1 MNKQDWEKI
10 EYQFRVIQ
18 ERLDDIELNALKE
31 ESPQTFKES
40 LRNLFF
46 APSRAYIG
54 TALIGIIIVLIGL
67 TVSLTLT
74 NEQLDRF
81 ERFATI
87 AEKLI
92 DRLAQ

>member
-1 MNKQDWEKI
+1 MSKQDWEKI
-10 EYQFRVIQ
+10 EYQLRVVQ
-18 ERLDDIELNALKE
+18 ERLDDIESNVLKE
-31 ESPQTFKES
+31 EPPHTLKES
-40 LRNLFF
+40 VRNLIL

-67 TVSLTLT
+67 TVSLGFT

-81 ERFATI
+81 ERFSAI